1 MFASLAHLRNRAS
14 GQPRGSPAACAAR
27 VLLNIRAFGSSLPPK
42 SRDGSPNRSTASCG
56 DFATKRCAPCH
67 SIRQLSVR
75 NRTDANQNQ
84 IKSDRGLLQE
94 RCSMSHSFQNEDRSP
109 NLLLSS
115 LCLEEY
121 ARLAPHLRP
130 VKLALGDVISQ
141 ESRDF
146 GFAYF
151 PTTCVVSLICDM
163 EDGATAEVA
172 LAGNDGVVGTSFFL
186 GGDPTTNRAIV
197 GIAGYA
203 LRMDARF
210 LRDQFMRGGAF
221 QRMLLRYTGTL
232 IAQISLT
239 AACNRKHT
247 LEKRLC
253 RWLLLIR
260 DRVASDELIMTQEF
274 IANMLGGRRET
285 VTVAAGRL
293 QDAGLIHYTR
303 GRLRIVDRKGLQET
317 GCGCYQAVRTEC
329 NRLLAPSAEKYFSE
343 SAKSRVQLA

>member
-1 MFASLAHLRNRAS
+1 
-14 GQPRGSPAACAAR
+14 
-27 VLLNIRAFGSSLPPK
+27 
-42 SRDGSPNRSTASCG
+42 
-56 DFATKRCAPCH
+56 
-67 SIRQLSVR
+67 
-75 NRTDANQNQ
+75 
-84 IKSDRGLLQE
+84 
-94 RCSMSHSFQNEDRSP
+94 MSHSFQNEDHFP

-115 LCLEEY
+115 LSIEEY
-121 ARLAPHLRP
+121 ARLLPHLHT
-130 VKLALGDVISQ
+130 VKLALGDVIDQ
-141 ESRDF
+141 GSRDF

-172 LAGNDGVVGTSFFL
+172 LAGNDGVVGTSLFL
-186 GGDPTTNRAIV
+186 GGNSTTNRAIV

-203 LRMDARF
+203 LRMGARF
-210 LRDQFMRGGAF
+210 LRDEFMRGGPF
-221 QRMLLRYTGTL
+221 QCMLLRYTNTL

-239 AACNRKHT
+239 AACNGKHT

-293 QDAGLIHYTR
+293 QDAGLIRYTR
-303 GRLRIVDRKGLQET
+303 GRLRIVDRKRLEEA
-317 GCGCYQAVRTEC
+317 GCGCYQAVRTEFSS
-329 NRLLAPSAEKYFSE
+329 LLPSGAESYLNVY
-343 SAKSRVQLA
+343 ANSRVQVA